1 MSPRLIVLLL
11 VAPFVTACDRQKTE
25 APQAPAADGQAS
37 KGIDRRYKDQL
48 APATVF
54 EDPAGEETTIAEF
67 KGKPVLVNLWATW
80 CAPCV
85 KELPT
90 LEALEARQKG
100 KLAVIAVSQD
110 MTDKGSVD
118 AFLEGK
124 KFGRFAAYHDADM
137 AMSSA
142 LGVQVLPTTILFD
155 ADGKEVWRFVGDLD
169 WDGAE
174 AKMLMAEV
182 SPAVAR

>member
-1 MSPRLIVLLL
+1 MRLIVLLL
-11 VAPFVTACDRQKTE
+11 VALFVTACDRQKPDV
-25 APQAPAADGQAS
+25 PQAPAADVQSG
-37 KGIDRRYKDQL
+37 KGLDRSRKGKI
-48 APATVF
+48 APTTAF
-54 EDPAGEETTIAEF
+54 NDPAGEETSIAAF
-67 KGKPVLVNLWATW
+67 KGTPVLVNLWATW

-118 AFLEGK
+118 TFLEDK

-174 AKMLMAEV
+174 AKTLMAEV

>member
-1 MSPRLIVLLL
+1 MRLIVLLL
-11 VAPFVTACDRQKTE
+11 TGLLVSGCDRQKPE
-25 APQAPAADGQAS
+25 APQAPAADAQSG
-37 KGIDRRYKDQL
+37 KGLDRSRKGRI
-48 APATVF
+48 APTTAF
-54 EDPAGEETTIAEF
+54 NDPAGKETSIAAF
-67 KGKPVLVNLWATW
+67 KGTPVLINLWATW

-110 MTDKGSVD
+110 MTDKGAVD
-118 AFLEGK
+118 TFLEDK

-155 ADGKEVWRFVGDLD
+155 ANGKEVWRFVGDQD

-174 AKMLMAEV
+174 AKALLAEV
-182 SPAVAR
+182 SPAAVR